1 MKPVSPIVSRLA
13 LALAVSLL
21 GCTSLAARTCGPD
34 ALGTTRILEV
44 GSEGGLETGLKTY
57 PRSLPLN
64 DHELVLTFDDG
75 PDARHTK
82 TVLDALAAECVRA
95 TFFLIG
101 RNAESLPL
109 LVRRELSDGHTIAHH
124 TFSHPAVTLRGWATD
139 KALADIERGIQAD
152 DKAAYGTAQTK
163 PRVPF
168 FRFPGFADTPE
179 LLDALGKRNIAV
191 FGTDIWASDWQ
202 AMSPEQELNL
212 VMHRIEKAKRGV
224 VLFHD
229 THQATAALMPQFL
242 RELKMRGYKIVHIVP
257 GTIKTRTINAPA
269 GWKSETQQIL
279 ERMGFKHQPHESL
292 KLKPALH

>member
-1 MKPVSPIVSRLA
+1 MKPVSLIVSRLA
-13 LALAVSLL
+13 LALALGLL

-44 GSEGGLETGLKTY
+44 GSDGGLETGLKTY

-75 PDARHTK
+75 PDSRHTK

-101 RNAESLPL
+101 RNAENLPL
-109 LVRRELSDGHTIAHH
+109 LVKRELSDGHTIAHH
-124 TFSHPAVTLRGWATD
+124 TFSHPAVTLRGWTTD
-139 KALADIERGIQAD
+139 KALADIERGLQAD
-152 DKAAYGTAQTK
+152 DKAAYGTVQAK

-229 THQATAALMPQFL
+229 THPATAALMPQFL
-242 RELKMRGYKIVHIVP
+242 RELKARGYKIVHIVP
-257 GTIKTRTINAPA
+257 GAGRTRTISAVP

-279 ERMGFKHQPHESL
+279 ERMGFRHQPPEPP